1 MTIDVLLVGGGTAG
15 HVIPGIA
22 TAQALL
28 AAHPALRVAY
38 AGLEG
43 SIEQRLVDAAGLD
56 FRAVEAVALPR
67 RLSPTLLRV
76 PFRLAR
82 AVRGARRL
90 LATEQVRVVVAF
102 GGYVSLPLALAA
114 ARSRV
119 PLVLH
124 EQNSRPGLANRVASR
139 SAHRVA
145 VSFPASIDR
154 FPHPDR
160 CTFTGNP
167 VQQGIHGLDR
177 VGRRG
182 PSREQFG
189 LAVDRSTLLVF
200 GGSQGARSIN
210 AAVVAAVAAWQ
221 QLGLQVLHLTG
232 TRDHEAAVRR
242 WEEAGVDP
250 GAPGADVRVV
260 PFLADMSAAYAAA
273 DIVLCRAGA
282 TTIAEL
288 TVLGIP
294 SVLVP
299 YPHATADHQQS
310 NADALVAVGA
320 AVGIADEDLDAE
332 RLVAAIR
339 PLITE
344 PARAGA
350 MSLAARAWGRPHA
363 AAAVASLVV
372 ASLRSDERGRIDA

>member
-1 MTIDVLLVGGGTAG
+1 MAIDVLLVGGGTAG
-15 HVIPGIA
+15 HVIPAIA

-28 AAHPALRVAY
+28 GAYPELRLAY
-38 AGLEG
+38 AGLGG
-43 SIEQRLVDAAGLD
+43 SIEERLVDAAGLD
-56 FRAVEAVALPR
+56 FRPVEAVALPR
-67 RLSPTLLRV
+67 RLSPALLRV

-82 AVRGARRL
+82 AVKGARRL
-90 LATEQVRVVVAF
+90 LADEQVGVVVAF
-102 GGYVSLPLALAA
+102 GGYVSMPLALAA
-114 ARSRV
+114 RGRT
-119 PLVLH
+119 PLILH
-124 EQNSRPGLANRVASR
+124 EQNSRPGLANRIASR
-139 SAHRVA
+139 FARRVA

-160 CTFTGNP
+160 CMFTGNP
-167 VQQGIHGLDR
+167 VQQRIQDLDR

-182 PSREQFG
+182 PSREQLG
-189 LAVDRSTLLVF
+189 LAVDRPTLLVF

-210 AAVVAAVAAWQ
+210 AAVVAAIAAWQ
-221 QLGLQVLHLTG
+221 QLGVQVLHLTG
-232 TRDHEAAVRR
+232 TRDYDDAVGR
-242 WEEAGVDP
+242 WQQAGVDP
-250 GAPGADVRVV
+250 AAPGSDVRVV

-273 DIVLCRAGA
+273 DVVLCRAGA

-294 SVLVP
+294 SILVP
-299 YPHATADHQQS
+299 YPYATADHQQS

-320 AVGIADEDLDAE
+320 AVLIADGDLDAE
-332 RLVAAIR
+332 RLVEALR

-363 AAAVASLVV
+363 AIAVASLVV
-372 ASLRSDERGRIDA
+372 AALRSTERGSEDA